1 MKRWCVLLL
10 LLFAGCASI
19 GGQLRGCAASNRGG
33 KYLVQVHSGG
43 VTVAAYNVDGF
54 VNSESRSDGWFFTT
68 PDGKFHRVA
77 GTVTID
83 EK

>member
-1 MKRWCVLLL
+1 
-10 LLFAGCASI
+10 
-19 GGQLRGCAASNRGG
+19 
-33 KYLVQVHSGG
+33 